1 MKFWN
6 VFLSL
11 CNEIGKSPNAVAKEL
26 GISSGTVTTWKKE
39 SSRVPQDR
47 YLLKIADYFNVS
59 VDYLLG
65 NTDIKNEQK
74 EKSPLPNTDKEDVI
88 LELFKNLPIEK
99 QKEIIVEY
107 MSKADEETQSRIV
120 QAFISA
126 LGNQG

>member
-6 VFLSL
+6 VFLKL

-26 GISSGTVTTWKKE
+26 DISSGSISAWKNE
-39 SSRVPQDR
+39 NRQPQNR
-47 YLLKIADYFNVS
+47 ILKTIADYFDVS
-59 VDYLLG
+59 VEYLLG

-88 LELFKNLPIEK
+88 LELFKAMPIEK

-107 MSKADEETQSRIV
+107 MSKADEETQSKIV

>member
-1 MKFWN
+1 MKFWDI
-6 VFLSL
+6 FIEL
-11 CNEIGKSPNAVAKEL
+11 CNEKQKLPNSIAKEL
-26 GISSGTVTTWKKE
+26 GISSGSITAWK
-39 SSRVPQDR
+39 SGVIPQTKA
-47 YLLKIADYFNVS
+47 LSKLADYFNVS

-74 EKSPLPNTDKEDVI
+74 ENSPLPNTDKEDVI

-107 MSKADEETQSRIV
+107 MSKADEETQSKIV